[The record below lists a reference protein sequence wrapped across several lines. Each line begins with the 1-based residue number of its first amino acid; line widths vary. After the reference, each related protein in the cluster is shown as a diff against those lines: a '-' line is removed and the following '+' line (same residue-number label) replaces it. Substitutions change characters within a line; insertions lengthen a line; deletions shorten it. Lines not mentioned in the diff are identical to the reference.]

1 MPDPAELATIPFFFE
16 VPQQR
21 IRDFIGSK
29 PTHNNSSRT
38 FRGLCQNRGMK
49 NLFEPERVDEI
60 RARIARIRPDSP
72 QQWGEMDAAQALAH
86 CSEGLSWA
94 VGDTVPPRMFFGS
107 LLGRAI
113 KGKVL
118 GDDAPMRRNSP
129 TAKTLIVADARELA
143 AERERF
149 LTLLDRFASGG
160 PTGCTVQAHS
170 FFGRLT
176 PMQWAILMYKHIDH
190 HLRQFGV

>member
-1 MPDPAELATIPFFFE
+1 MNLCLPRSDRLATKS
-16 VPQQR
+16 
-21 IRDFIGSK
+21 IRRFAALC
-29 PTHNNSSRT
+29 HNLR
-38 FRGLCQNRGMK
+38 MK
-49 NLFEPERVDEI
+49 NLFEPERFDEI
-60 RARIARIRPDSP
+60 RARIAQLRPDSP
-72 QQWGEMDAAQALAH
+72 AEWGQMNTAQALAH
-86 CSEGLSWA
+86 CSEGVSWA

-129 TAKTLIVADARELA
+129 TAKTLIVADAREFA
-143 AERERF
+143 AEQSR
-149 LTLLDRFASGG
+149 LLALLDRFASGG

-176 PMQWAILMYKHIDH
+176 PMEWAILMYKHIDH